1 MKTGYQLAHLNGLK
15 PKHIYVLVDLW
26 KAQGKNTATIKNYMA
41 KLRKVGVLLDKP
53 QLVKSGN
60 DTYQINRRSYA
71 PTYNKAI
78 HQIDF
83 SKCTEPMIQ
92 LSLEAQSL
100 FGLRREESMKLIL
113 SEAWLGDTL
122 KIKPS
127 WTKGGIGRTLQ
138 ITNAEQ
144 LKWLLKAIQQVPK
157 GQSLIPKSEPI
168 NST

>member
-1 MKTGYQLAHLNGLK
+1 
-15 PKHIYVLVDLW
+15 
-26 KAQGKNTATIKNYMA
+26 MA

-53 QLVKSGN
+53 QLVKPRN
-60 DTYQINRRSYA
+60 DTYQIIRRSYA

-78 HQIDF
+78 HQTDF
-83 SKCTEPMIQ
+83 SKCIEPMIQ

-127 WTKGGIGRTLQ
+127 WTMGGHCILLMLN
-138 ITNAEQ
+138 NAN
-144 LKWLLKAIQQVPK
+144 
-157 GQSLIPKSEPI
+157 GF
-168 NST
+168 